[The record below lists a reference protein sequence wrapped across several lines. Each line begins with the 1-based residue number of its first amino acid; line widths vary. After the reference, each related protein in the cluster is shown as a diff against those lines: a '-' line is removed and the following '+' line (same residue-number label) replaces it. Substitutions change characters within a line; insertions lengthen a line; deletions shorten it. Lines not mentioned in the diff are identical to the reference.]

1 MQTNN
6 RLLDDLAKV
15 ANGAVSTL
23 VGVKSEIE
31 ATVRQ
36 QFERLLSEMDLVPRD
51 EFEAIKAVAIAA
63 RSEQEKQE
71 GRIAALEAALANQ
84 ARAKSTPSAKKP
96 RSKQPASKP
105 TKT

>member
-6 RLLDDLAKV
+6 RILDDLAKV

-36 QFERLLSEMDLVPRD
+36 QLERLLADLDLVQRD
-51 EFEAIKAVAIAA
+51 EFDAIKEVAIAA
-63 RSEQEKQE
+63 RTEQEKLE
-71 GRIAALEAALANQ
+71 KRIVALEAVIANQ
-84 ARAKSTPSAKKP
+84 AKPKSSKTKTKKTTAKSAK
-96 RSKQPASKP
+96 
-105 TKT
+105 T

>member
-6 RLLDDLAKV
+6 RILDDLAKV

-36 QFERLLSEMDLVPRD
+36 QLERLLADLDLVQRD
-51 EFEAIKAVAIAA
+51 EFDAIKEVAIAA
-63 RSEQEKQE
+63 RTEQEKLE
-71 GRIAALEAALANQ
+71 KRIVALEAVIANQ
-84 ARAKSTPSAKKP
+84 AKPKS
-96 RSKQPASKP
+96 SK
-105 TKT
+105 TKTKKTTTKSKKT

>member
-6 RLLDDLAKV
+6 RILDDLAKV

-23 VGVKSEIE
+23 AGVKSEIE

-36 QFERLLSEMDLVPRD
+36 QLERLLADMDLVPRE

-63 RSEQEKQE
+63 RTEQEKLE
-71 GRIAALEAALANQ
+71 KRLADLEAKLANPSTP
-84 ARAKSTPSAKKP
+84 KPTPSARKP
-96 RSKQPASKP
+96 RPKKAASKP

>member
-6 RLLDDLAKV
+6 RILDDLAKV

-36 QFERLLSEMDLVPRD
+36 QLERLLADLDLVQRD
-51 EFEAIKAVAIAA
+51 EFDAIKEVAIAA
-63 RSEQEKQE
+63 RTEQEKLE
-71 GRIAALEAALANQ
+71 KRIVALEAVIANQ
-84 ARAKSTPSAKKP
+84 AKPKSSKTKTKKTTAKSKK
-96 RSKQPASKP
+96 
-105 TKT
+105 T